1 MQNKINL
8 RFGALAII
16 VLAAAFSR
24 LLPHIPN
31 VTPIAA
37 MALFGGA
44 YFADKRMSFLVP
56 LVAMFLSD
64 VALSFIAGYELFTYM
79 RLVLYGTFALIS
91 VIGLQLRQNVKG
103 PKVLLASLI
112 ASVLFFVTSNFG
124 VWALGKGLVFP
135 LDSTGLVLC
144 YTAGIEFFR
153 YTIVGDLVFVT
164 VLFGGFELA
173 KAKFPALARVE
184 A

>member
-1 MQNKINL
+1 MQNNINL
-8 RFGALAII
+8 RFGTLTII
-16 VLAAAFSR
+16 VLVAAFSR
-24 LLPHIPN
+24 LIPHIPN

-64 VALSFIAGYELFTYM
+64 IALSLIAGYELFTYM
-79 RLVLYGTFALIS
+79 RLVLYATFAGIT
-91 VIGLQLRQNVKG
+91 VIGLQLRQRVTG
-103 PKVLLASLI
+103 PRTLMVSLI
-112 ASVLFFVTSNFG
+112 ASVLFFVVTNFA
-124 VWALGKGLVFP
+124 VWALGRGIMYP
-135 LDSTGLVLC
+135 LDTAGLVLC
-144 YTAGIEFFR
+144 FTAAIEFFR
-153 YTIVGDLVFVT
+153 YTLLGDLVFVT

-173 KAKFPALARVE
+173 KSRFPVLSRVD